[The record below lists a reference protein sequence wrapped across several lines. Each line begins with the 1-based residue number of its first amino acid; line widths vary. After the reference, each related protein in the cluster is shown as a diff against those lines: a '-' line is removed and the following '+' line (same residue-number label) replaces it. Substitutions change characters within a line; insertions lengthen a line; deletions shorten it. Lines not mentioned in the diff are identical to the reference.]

1 MVHHMND
8 NSMFSSLVNY
18 KNYSYYKNHKYIYFY
33 TLRDGQTVE
42 NTYDVDNRL
51 SIYFQI
57 NYSN

>member
-33 TLRDGQTVE
+33 TLRDGQTIE
-42 NTYDVDNRL
+42 STYEIV
-51 SIYFQI
+51 IAFKTI
-57 NYSN
+57 A